1 MVRIIAL
8 FRAVLPAAVVWPS
21 LLAGCGHDPV
31 SRRTVTGMWLEDAGL
46 LKARPGSAVLATT
59 GAVRRQLV
67 FERNG
72 TFRLTVCEAD
82 GRPVDPPELVT
93 GWWKVGG
100 GAVVL
105 KVERTRLAA
114 AHAGWVPESFLQMQ
128 PGLGGG
134 PDTLDFRGRDGVR
147 VRYRRV
153 ASGP

>member
-1 MVRIIAL
+1 MMRLPAF
-8 FRAVLPAAVVWPS
+8 FRARLPAKVVWLS
-21 LLAGCGHDPV
+21 LLAGCGDDTV
-31 SRRTVTGMWLEDAGL
+31 SRRPIAGTWLEDPGL

-72 TFRLTVCEAD
+72 TFRLSVCDAD
-82 GRPVDPPELVT
+82 GKPVDPPELVS
-93 GWWKVGG
+93 GRWKVSGD
-100 GAVVL
+100 AVVL
-105 KVERTRLAA
+105 KVEGTRLAA
-114 AHAGWVPESFLQMQ
+114 EHAGWVPESFLQLQ
-128 PGLGGG
+128 PGRGGG